1 MARRSL
7 RQRLGSSVTE
17 LERTRL
23 QKRFHGLDLTP
34 LADVALRRPIRI
46 GGEVS
51 RIVIA
56 PRSGV
61 PTLEVMVTDGTGTIT
76 AVFTGRRRIAGLEHG
91 RAVILEGV
99 AVRER
104 DQTLRLQPRLHP
116 RRLAP
121 EVFRVTEGFR
131 AGFRS
136 AKHSDAPKT
145 SDASR
150 RR

>member
-23 QKRFHGLDLTP
+23 QKRFNGLDLTP
-34 LADVALRRPIRI
+34 LADVALRRPIRV

-104 DQTLRLQPRLHP
+104 DQTL
-116 RRLAP
+116 
-121 EVFRVTEGFR
+121 VFNPAYTLV
-131 AGFRS
+131 A
-136 AKHSDAPKT
+136 
-145 SDASR
+145 
-150 RR
+150 